1 MILRIVGASDDFDQ
15 LEVLKFSY
23 ESTKGQ
29 VVTKTLTIKAVKFLT
44 TSDGK
49 FVYSDEPPLDI
60 YIPDVDAVLS
70 RDVADGR
77 VIKMEALSKCFEAT
91 ADIFTDNG
99 LSVMVEEA

>member
-44 TSDGK
+44 TLDGK

-60 YIPDVDAVLS
+60 YMPDVDAVLS
-70 RDVADGR
+70 QDVADGR
-77 VIKMEALSKCFEAT
+77 VIKIEALSKCFEVT

-99 LSVMVEEA
+99 LSVIVEEA